1 MGLRPGPED
10 RTADFRKTRNKA
22 NNWMI
27 DRQAQKM
34 LGYSGIEGIN
44 TQDHAIQESMG
55 PIVDRSQEHLGA
67 SDKAII
73 AMRRMLLQA
82 ARSIGQGVDPPGTG
96 SEYYRLRAIDKV
108 LPAGTEWQQELKS
121 EIYGRHNTLE
131 RSSYA

>member
-1 MGLRPGPED
+1 
-10 RTADFRKTRNKA
+10 
-22 NNWMI
+22 MI
-27 DRQAQKM
+27 DRKAQKT

-82 ARSIGQGVDPPGTG
+82 AHSLGQGISPPGTG
-96 SEYYRLRAIDKV
+96 SEYYKLRAIDKV
-108 LPAGTEWQQELKS
+108 LPSGAEWHQALQD
-121 EIYGRHNTLE
+121 EIYAAPK
-131 RSSYA
+131 YA